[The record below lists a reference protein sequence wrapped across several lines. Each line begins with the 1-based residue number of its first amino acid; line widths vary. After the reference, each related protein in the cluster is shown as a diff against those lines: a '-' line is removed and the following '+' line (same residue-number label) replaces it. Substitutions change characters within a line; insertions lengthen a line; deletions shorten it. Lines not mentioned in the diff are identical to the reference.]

1 MALYQ
6 GIASAMWLFVDTRCP
21 LRGCGVGPRL
31 RVEAFSLRLHCGA
44 SLRWGG
50 RGVRPYVIFCWATMF
65 IDEAKIRVK
74 AGDGGNGC
82 MAFRRE
88 KFVPRGGPSG
98 GDGGKGG
105 DIWMESSERHNTL
118 VHFRFNPEY
127 KAERGRHG
135 EGAKKTGRDGEG
147 IVLKVPVGTIV
158 FDEDTGEKVH
168 DFSRADERVVI
179 ARGGRGGRGNAQF
192 ATSTHQAPR
201 EHEDGRPGEERNFR
215 LELKLL
221 ADVGLV
227 GYPNVG
233 KSTLIS
239 VISAARPKVADYPFT
254 TLEPNLG
261 VVAVGDSPNVETRLA
276 SSPRAKKTRQAASLT
291 SRRNEVSF
299 VVADIPGLIEGAH
312 AGSGL
317 GTQFLRHIERT
328 RLLVHM
334 VDVSDSSGR
343 ADVVKDVDVIRGEL
357 ASFGAGLETKP
368 TLMIA
373 SKIDVANPEKL
384 KKLKQWATRKKLK
397 LYPISAVTGEGIEK
411 LKYAMAEG
419 VEKVRKTLTG
429 AQGETK
435 IPRSSG

>member
-1 MALYQ
+1 MSL
-6 GIASAMWLFVDTRCP
+6 GFESRLFRC
-21 LRGCGVGPRL
+21 G
-31 RVEAFSLRLHCGA
+31 EI
-44 SLRWGG
+44 GG
-50 RGVRPYVIFCWATMF
+50 RGRPPQRDFLLGTMF

-98 GDGGKGG
+98 GDGGRGG

-135 EGAKKTGRDGEG
+135 EGAKKSGRDGEG

-158 FDEDTGEKVH
+158 YDEDTGEKVY
-168 DFSRADERVVI
+168 DFSRPDERIVV

-201 EHEDGRPGEERNFR
+201 EHEEGRPGEERNFR

-239 VISAARPKVADYPFT
+239 RISAARPKIADYPFT

-261 VVAVGDSPNVETRLA
+261 VVLVGGKGKEKGR
-276 SSPRAKKTRQAASLT
+276 
-291 SRRNEVSF
+291 EESF

-312 AGSGL
+312 TGSGL

-343 ADVVKDVDVIRGEL
+343 DDVVKDMEVIRSEL
-357 ASFGAGLETKP
+357 ASFGADLEKKP
-368 TLMIA
+368 TLMVA
-373 SKIDVANPEKL
+373 SKIDVANPAKL
-384 KKLKQWATRKKLK
+384 KKLKQWATRRKLK

-411 LKYAMAEG
+411 LKYAVVEG
-419 VEKVRKTLTG
+419 VEKVRKTLAQAEKTTVSRSG
-429 AQGETK
+429 A
-435 IPRSSG
+435 

>member
-1 MALYQ
+1 L
-6 GIASAMWLFVDTRCP
+6 ASSEDEAFLFINYYNDAREI
-21 LRGCGVGPRL
+21 PRL
-31 RVEAFSLRLHCGA
+31 ARESARLRDDA
-44 SLRWGG
+44 VWSFP
-50 RGVRPYVIFCWATMF
+50 VF

-105 DIWMESSERHNTL
+105 DVVMESSERHNTL

-135 EGAKKTGRDGEG
+135 EGANKTGRDGG
-147 IVLKVPVGTIV
+147 DVMLKVPVGTIV
-158 FDEDTGEKVH
+158 YDDETGEKVF
-168 DFSRADERVVI
+168 DFSAADQRIVI
-179 ARGGRGGRGNAQF
+179 ARGGRGGRGNARF
-192 ATSTHQAPR
+192 ATSVHQAPR
-201 EHEDGRPGEERNFR
+201 EHEAGRPGEERTYR

-239 VISAARPKVADYPFT
+239 RISAARPKIADYPFT

-261 VVAVGDSPNVETRLA
+261 VVAVGD
-276 SSPRAKKTRQAASLT
+276 AK
-291 SRRNEVSF
+291 NEISF

-312 AGSGL
+312 TGAGL

-328 RLLVHM
+328 RLLVHL
-334 VDVSDSSGR
+334 VDVSDGSGR
-343 ADVVKDVDVIRGEL
+343 DDVVKDVEVIVGEL
-357 ASFGAGLETKP
+357 SSFGANLEEKP
-368 TLMIA
+368 MIMVA
-373 SKIDVANPEKL
+373 SKIDVANKEKVSAL
-384 KKLKQWATRKKLK
+384 KKYCRKKKLK
-397 LYPISAVTGEGIEK
+397 LYEISAVTGKGIEQ
-411 LKYAMAEG
+411 LKYAMAGEVQKLRESG
-419 VEKVRKTLTG
+419 LLAAHVESP
-429 AQGETK
+429 E
-435 IPRSSG
+435 

>member
-1 MALYQ
+1 
-6 GIASAMWLFVDTRCP
+6 V
-21 LRGCGVGPRL
+21 
-31 RVEAFSLRLHCGA
+31 
-44 SLRWGG
+44 
-50 RGVRPYVIFCWATMF
+50 F
-65 IDEAKIRVK
+65 IDEAIIRVK
-74 AGDGGNGC
+74 AGNGGNGC

-105 DIWMESSERHNTL
+105 DVWMESSERHNTL

-135 EGAKKTGRDGEG
+135 EGANKKGRDGED
-147 IVLKVPVGTIV
+147 ILLKVPVGTIV
-158 FDEDTGEKVH
+158 LDEETGAVVH

-201 EHEDGRPGEERNFR
+201 EHEEGRPGEERTFR

-239 VISAARPKVADYPFT
+239 RISAARPKIADYPFT

-261 VVAVGDSPNVETRLA
+261 VVVVNEKKKDET
-276 SSPRAKKTRQAASLT
+276 
-291 SRRNEVSF
+291 SF

-312 AGSGL
+312 TGAGL

-328 RLLVHM
+328 RLLVHL
-334 VDVSDSSGR
+334 VDVSDASGR
-343 ADVVKDVDVIRGEL
+343 PDVVKDVQVILDEL
-357 ASFGAGLETKP
+357 RNFGAGLETKP
-368 TLMIA
+368 TIMVA

-384 KKLKQWATRKKLK
+384 KKLKQWCTRKKLR
-397 LYPISAVTGEGIEK
+397 LYPVSAVTGEEIEK
-411 LKYAMAEG
+411 LKFAMAEA
-419 VEKVRKTLTG
+419 VRVMR
-429 AQGETK
+429 QEDREGE
-435 IPRSSG
+435 

>member
-1 MALYQ
+1 
-6 GIASAMWLFVDTRCP
+6 
-21 LRGCGVGPRL
+21 
-31 RVEAFSLRLHCGA
+31 
-44 SLRWGG
+44 
-50 RGVRPYVIFCWATMF
+50 
-65 IDEAKIRVK
+65 
-74 AGDGGNGC
+74 
-82 MAFRRE
+82 
-88 KFVPRGGPSG
+88 
-98 GDGGKGG
+98 
-105 DIWMESSERHNTL
+105 
-118 VHFRFNPEY
+118 
-127 KAERGRHG
+127 
-135 EGAKKTGRDGEG
+135 
-147 IVLKVPVGTIV
+147 
-158 FDEDTGEKVH
+158 
-168 DFSRADERVVI
+168 
-179 ARGGRGGRGNAQF
+179 
-192 ATSTHQAPR
+192 
-201 EHEDGRPGEERNFR
+201 
-215 LELKLL
+215 
-221 ADVGLV
+221 VGLV

-357 ASFGAGLETKP
+357 ASFGAGLEKKP

-419 VEKVRKTLTG
+419 VEKVRKTLTEAHAEEAKTSRSG
-429 AQGETK
+429 A
-435 IPRSSG
+435 